1 MDRGAWH
8 GVTRVG
14 YHLATKTPP
23 LDTLKGFPGDSVIKN
38 PPANAR
44 DAGDTGLTAGSGRCP
59 WKRKRQSTPVF
70 LLEKSHGQRGLAGY
84 SPWGFKNRVQ
94 VSN

>member
-70 LLEKSHGQRGLAGY
+70 LPGEFHGQRNLAGY
-84 SPWGFKNRVQ
+84 SPRGHKESGAVN
-94 VSN
+94 